1 MQAGVHTLQPYYS
14 DVCKCAHAAALSNV
28 CVVTDQRTLA
38 LVFCSCRCATRGTSS
53 ARKRVPFRWWV
64 GCLQAGVRKLQR
76 HSSVC
81 KSVYTR
87 CNTLRRVC
95 CSASTPAHTCVGML
109 QHTSS
114 RARAHARVTGSCARH
129 QLTLAAACASV
140 RARACRQLV
149 GLAPAPRASYGA
161 RRQASS
167 RMFGRLW
174 FMLGAGPDP
183 CGQCV
188 RAGFLSTW
196 FMYCR
201 YISAIVYVHVTCITM
216 SNSLVHVAHAD
227 DGQLHVVWQPLPS
240 QRAAHCPPTDDLAWL
255 RR

>member
-1 MQAGVHTLQPYYS
+1 MQPYYS
-14 DVCKCAHAAALSNV
+14 DVCKRAHAAALSNV

-76 HSSVC
+76 HSCVC

-129 QLTLAAACASV
+129 PLTLAAACASV

-201 YISAIVYVHVTCITM
+201 YSSAIVYVHVTCITM